1 MSKRIVVAVI
11 AATVGAG
18 FAVVGAGA
26 VAATAIGHAPSMNV
40 PGVVWTELIPVKGVS
55 FPN

>member
-11 AATVGAG
+11 AATVAAA
-18 FAVVGAGA
+18 FAVVGAGV
-26 VAATAIGHAPSMNV
+26 VAATAIGRAPSMSV
-40 PGVVWTELIPVKGVS
+40 HGVIWTALIPATGVT